1 MSAQTEA
8 DFLAAGIA
16 MLQHRL
22 ALITAPAPAPAPVPK
37 KRAPVAMPGVNIASA
52 EFASDKLPG
61 VMGQNYVY
69 PDDWV
74 ITPWAAKGIKLIRIP
89 LLIERV
95 QPVDHG
101 EFSGLD
107 IAALDR
113 VVATAASAGL
123 TVVLDA
129 HNYGQR
135 AGAKID
141 VEDAPN
147 FWWRIATRYRHAS
160 NVMFGIMNEP
170 SAWSPVDWQVTLRK
184 CVAGI
189 RVTGAKQTIMAPGA
203 GWNGAHDFV
212 AGGNAAAFEGF
223 ADSNFMVEVHQY
235 LDGDN
240 SGSHLQEYAA
250 GKGATVLADVTTWAR
265 SKGYKLFL
273 GEFGFAMPAGQVEAT
288 AMLQFMTD
296 NSDVWAAYAIWAAG
310 QWWSDYAFSI
320 EPDKADRPHLAVLQ
334 SFMGRLA

>member
-1 MSAQTEA
+1 MSAQSEA
-8 DFLAAGIA
+8 DFLTAEIA
-16 MLQHRL
+16 RLHQRL
-22 ALITAPAPAPAPVPK
+22 AAIMAPAPAPPVAPK
-37 KRAPVAMPGVNIASA
+37 KRVPIAFPGVNIASA

-61 VMGQNYVY
+61 VMGQTYLY

-89 LLIERV
+89 FLIERV
-95 QPVDHG
+95 QPQNHG
-101 EFSGLD
+101 EFSAPD

-113 VVATAASAGL
+113 IIATAAGAGL

-135 AGAKID
+135 AGAKMD
-141 VEDAPN
+141 VGDAPN
-147 FWWRIATRYRHAS
+147 FWWRMATRYRNAPH
-160 NVMFGIMNEP
+160 VMFGIMNEP

-212 AGGNAAAFEGF
+212 TGGNAAAFDGF
-223 ADSNFMVEVHQY
+223 TDPNFMVEVHQY

-240 SGSHLQEYAA
+240 SGSHLQEYVA

-265 SKGYKLFL
+265 TKGFRLFL
-273 GEFGFAMPAGQVEAT
+273 GEFGFAMPAGQIEAT

-296 NSDVWAAYAIWAAG
+296 NSDVWAAYGVWAAG
-310 QWWSDYAFSI
+310 QWWGDYAFGV
-320 EPDKADRPHLAVLQ
+320 EPSTAEKPQLAVLQ
-334 SFMGRLA
+334 NFMG